1 MRKVL
6 RTGAPG
12 APQVRGVGVLPR
24 AREDGV
30 APGGRGGA
38 GAKSAFVHR
47 GDDLLHPGLS
57 PLEANLTDDFLE
69 IVIRQ

>member
-1 MRKVL
+1 VKTASR
-6 RTGAPG
+6 
-12 APQVRGVGVLPR
+12 R
-24 AREDGV
+24 ADAEV
-30 APGGRGGA
+30 P